1 MYVYPDGATP
11 LSPEEM
17 DGLIPDHLTTRAQ
30 LNEWEHV
37 NIQQAEAWAFATRRR
52 DVLSIGFL
60 LMLHRKMFDETWSW
74 AGQIRRTDKNIGVP
88 KEQVREELRKLCDDV
103 SYWLELDTYG
113 VREIAARFHHRLVSV
128 HPFANGNGRH
138 ARLAADI
145 LLVTQGERRFSWSGR
160 LLDTAGEARRRYID
174 ALRRADRGEMAPLFG
189 YLLVETITPP
199 S

>member
-1 MYVYPDGATP
+1 
-11 LSPEEM
+11 
-17 DGLIPDHLTTRAQ
+17 
-30 LNEWEHV
+30 
-37 NIQQAEAWAFATRRR
+37 
-52 DVLSIGFL
+52 
-60 LMLHRKMFDETWSW
+60 
-74 AGQIRRTDKNIGVP
+74 
-88 KEQVREELRKLCDDV
+88 V

-113 VREIAARFHHRLVSV
+113 VREIAARVHHRLVSV